1 MTKFT
6 KNILIFLV
14 FFIGIKPIFA
24 NEIINI
30 EKVKKSIVTVNSS
43 VALSAYQNSGNWSG
57 TGFIVDGKN
66 GYIITNQH
74 VVGRASAGT
83 YFVTFYNGK
92 EAEAKVVFVDEY
104 IDFAIL
110 KINPEE
116 FPADHEIVT
125 LTEEEPALQSKVFI
139 IGNTEGQGFSFH
151 DGYLADLYEINGDMP
166 QGSYII
172 NVNSAGGSSGSPVLN
187 ANNKAVGVLYGG
199 GKTHIL
205 ALKASYV
212 THVLKAIQKGE
223 VPTRNHIGVIT
234 KLISLDKAEKH
245 FHFPKNLIEKYIN
258 DFPNA
263 RNRVLAVRST
273 LNGSPAQGK
282 IQAGDIIW
290 KVNGQMIA
298 ADLAKF
304 DLIMSHSKE
313 KTVKLTLI
321 RDGVTVEQ
329 EIPLYPIE
337 SHKINRILDFA
348 GALFFEVDDYFA
360 FVTGAPIGKLSV
372 ANVQTGSSFGAINET
387 FSQNHQNLYRIQIT
401 ELNGHKVDNLEN
413 LVKIMQTAID
423 KKYVGV
429 RYKNYLPYYSSF
441 NDNFISAQEE
451 LIQTITFDSTYNNP
465 RILKLDPNKM
475 EWVVEEAVSKP
486 ASK

>member
-1 MTKFT
+1 VQNFIFTRAGENKMTKFA

-14 FFIGIKPIFA
+14 LFIGIKPIFA
-24 NEIINI
+24 TEIINI

-116 FPADHEIVT
+116 FPTDYEIVT

-212 THVLKAIQKGE
+212 THVLKSIQKGE

-245 FHFPKNLIEKYIN
+245 FNFPKILLQNILMIFLMLEIEYL
-258 DFPNA
+258 
-263 RNRVLAVRST
+263 RCVVL
-273 LNGSPAQGK
+273 
-282 IQAGDIIW
+282 
-290 KVNGQMIA
+290 
-298 ADLAKF
+298 
-304 DLIMSHSKE
+304 
-313 KTVKLTLI
+313 
-321 RDGVTVEQ
+321 
-329 EIPLYPIE
+329 
-337 SHKINRILDFA
+337 
-348 GALFFEVDDYFA
+348 
-360 FVTGAPIGKLSV
+360 
-372 ANVQTGSSFGAINET
+372 
-387 FSQNHQNLYRIQIT
+387 
-401 ELNGHKVDNLEN
+401 
-413 LVKIMQTAID
+413 
-423 KKYVGV
+423 
-429 RYKNYLPYYSSF
+429 
-441 NDNFISAQEE
+441 
-451 LIQTITFDSTYNNP
+451 
-465 RILKLDPNKM
+465 
-475 EWVVEEAVSKP
+475 
-486 ASK
+486 

>member
-14 FFIGIKPIFA
+14 LFIGIKPIFA
-24 NEIINI
+24 NDIINI
-30 EKVKKSIVTVNSS
+30 EKVKKSIVTINTS
-43 VALSAYQNSGNWSG
+43 VALSAYQQSGNWSG

-104 IDFAIL
+104 VDFAIL
-110 KINPEE
+110 KINPTE
-116 FPADHEIVT
+116 FPVDYEIVN

-212 THVLKAIQKGE
+212 THVLNAIQKGE
-223 VPTRNHIGVIT
+223 APARNHIGVIT

-245 FHFPKNLIEKYIN
+245 FNFPKNLITKYIN

-263 RNRVLAVRST
+263 RNRVIAVRST
-273 LNGSPAQGK
+273 LNGSSAEEK
-282 IQAGDIIW
+282 MQAGDIIW
-290 KVNGQMIA
+290 KINGQMIS

-304 DLIMSHSKE
+304 DLIMSNSKD
-313 KTVKLTLI
+313 KTVKVTLI
-321 RDGVTVEQ
+321 RDGKEIEQ
-329 EIPLYPIE
+329 EIELYSIFD
-337 SHKINRILDFA
+337 HKVNRILDFA
-348 GALFFEVDDYFA
+348 GALFFEADDYCA
-360 FVTGAPIGKLSV
+360 FITGAPIGSLSM
-372 ANVQTGSSFGAINET
+372 ANVQTGSSFGAIREN
-387 FSQNHQNLYRIQIT
+387 FSENHQNLYRLQIT
-401 ELNGHKVDNLEN
+401 ELNGHKVNNLES
-413 LVKIMQTAID
+413 LIQIMQGAID

-429 RYKNYLPYYSSF
+429 RYKNYLPYYPSF
-441 NDNFISAQEE
+441 NNIFISAQEE

-465 RILKLDPNKM
+465 RILKLDANKM
-475 EWVVEEAVSKP
+475 EWVVEQIIAKAPSK
-486 ASK
+486 